1 LHVSSFDETSLHWE
15 DYDQMVNGRS
25 SKLIEAGMVTQVTD
39 SRDSETSI
47 QNQFVSTQPRAQAQ
61 STTRLHGALLWT
73 LIATSFAFVVVQLDV
88 TIVNV
93 ALPQISASLHSGVT
107 GLQWVVDAYTLSFA
121 VLLIAAGVLGDRFGS
136 RRAYLCGFFVFTAA
150 SLACG
155 LAGNIL
161 VLIVARAAQGV
172 GAALLVPSSLALL
185 NHSAEDDAKL
195 RARMVGLWTAAGG
208 ISIAAGPIVGGLLL
222 GPLGWRS
229 IFLVNL
235 PVGILVAYL
244 TLRYIP
250 RDSQSHG
257 GRSFDLPGQLLAML
271 TLTGLTGAVI
281 EMRPLGWAHPVV
293 VGGFVVAMACGLA
306 FVFVEGQSA
315 APMLP
320 LRFFTTPNFSPAVGF
335 GVIVNLT
342 YYGVIFVLSLYLQQA
357 RGYSALQAGLAYL
370 PLTSTFI
377 ISNLISGWLIG
388 RAGSRLPMTLGALIA
403 ATGYALLLA
412 LGPRTPFLIMMPAFM
427 LIPGGM
433 GLGVPAM
440 TTAILSSVERS
451 WSGTAS
457 AVLNT
462 ARQAGAAIGVAAFG
476 AMVGGAK
483 AEIIPGLHTAAVIS
497 SSLLVLAA
505 LLAYLGI
512 KKRHAH

>member
-1 LHVSSFDETSLHWE
+1 
-15 DYDQMVNGRS
+15 M
-25 SKLIEAGMVTQVTD
+25 TQLTG
-39 SRDSETSI
+39 SRDLAGN
-47 QNQFVSTQPRAQAQ
+47 NQKVSTQTEAPAQRA
-61 STTRLHGALLWT
+61 TPLRGAILWT

-93 ALPQISASLHSGVT
+93 ALPQIAASLHSGVS

-136 RRAYLCGFFVFTAA
+136 RRAYLAGFFVFTAA
-150 SLACG
+150 SLVCG

-161 VLIVARAAQGV
+161 VLIIARAAQGM

-185 NHSAEDDAKL
+185 NHCANGDPKL

-222 GPLGWRS
+222 GPFGWRS

-235 PVGILVAYL
+235 PVGVLGAYL
-244 TLRYIP
+244 TLRYVP
-250 RDSQSHG
+250 RDEQSG
-257 GRSFDLPGQLLAML
+257 SGRSLDIPGQLLAML

-281 EMRPLGWAHPVV
+281 EARPLGFTHPLVI
-293 VGGFVVAMACGLA
+293 GGFAVAILCGA
-306 FVFVEGQSA
+306 GFVFVEGRSA

-320 LRFFTTPNFSPAVGF
+320 LRFFTLPNFSPAIGF
-335 GVIVNLT
+335 GIIVNLT

-370 PLTSTFI
+370 PLTGTFI
-377 ISNLISGWLIG
+377 ISNVISGWLIG

-403 ATGYALLLA
+403 ATGYILLLT
-412 LGPRTPFLIMMPAFM
+412 LGPHTPYFIMMPAFM

-440 TTAILSSVERS
+440 TTTILIQCGTQLGGNCFRRFEYGP
-451 WSGTAS
+451 SGGCCYRRGC
-457 AVLNT
+457 LWGHGGWI
-462 ARQAGAAIGVAAFG
+462 QAGQFKA
-476 AMVGGAK
+476 GGST
-483 AEIIPGLHTAAVIS
+483 AEMISGLHTAAAIS
-497 SSLLVLAA
+497 SFLLVMAA
-505 LLAYLGI
+505 VLAYLGI
-512 KKRHAH
+512 RKKHAS

>member
-1 LHVSSFDETSLHWE
+1 
-15 DYDQMVNGRS
+15 
-25 SKLIEAGMVTQVTD
+25 MVTQVSDIENRATQNLRNSKVRISATQLKAAD
-39 SRDSETSI
+39 PGSGSRL
-47 QNQFVSTQPRAQAQ
+47 R
-61 STTRLHGALLWT
+61 GALLWT

-136 RRAYLCGFFVFTAA
+136 RRAYLAGFFVFTAA
-150 SLACG
+150 SAACG
-155 LAGNIL
+155 MAPNIL
-161 VLIVARAAQGV
+161 TLIIARAAQGM

-185 NHSAEDDAKL
+185 NHSAGANAKM

-208 ISIAAGPIVGGLLL
+208 VSIAAGPIVGGLLL

-235 PVGILVAYL
+235 PVGVLGAFL
-244 TLRYIP
+244 TLRYVP
-250 RDSQSHG
+250 RDGQTHSGHSL
-257 GRSFDLPGQLLAML
+257 DLPGQLLAML

-281 EMRPLGWAHPVV
+281 ELRPLGLTHPVV
-293 VGGFVVAMACGLA
+293 LGGFVLAFISGVA
-306 FVFVEGQSA
+306 FVFVEARSA

-335 GVIVNLT
+335 GIIVNLT

-357 RGYSALQAGLAYL
+357 RGYTALQAGLAYL

-377 ISNLISGWLIG
+377 ISNLISGWMVG
-388 RAGSRLPMTLGALIA
+388 RTGSRAPMALGALIG
-403 ATGYALLLA
+403 ATGYALLWT
-412 LGPRTPFLIMMPAFM
+412 LGPKTPFIVMMPAFL
-427 LIPGGM
+427 LIPAGM

-440 TTAILSSVERS
+440 TTAILSSVERTR
-451 WSGTAS
+451 SGTAS

-476 AMVGGAK
+476 AMVGGSK
-483 AEIIPGLHTAAVIS
+483 AEIITGMHASAAIS

-512 KKRHAH
+512 HRRQIH

>member
-1 LHVSSFDETSLHWE
+1 
-15 DYDQMVNGRS
+15 
-25 SKLIEAGMVTQVTD
+25 MVTQVTGG
-39 SRDSETSI
+39 RDLAGS
-47 QNQFVSTQPRAQAQ
+47 NQKVSTQSETPAQN
-61 STTRLHGALLWT
+61 TPLRGALLWT

-93 ALPQISASLHSGVT
+93 ALPQIGASLHSGVT

-136 RRAYLCGFFVFTAA
+136 RRAYLGGFFVFTAA

-161 VLIVARAAQGV
+161 VLIIARAVQGM

-185 NHSAEDDAKL
+185 NHCANGEPKL

-208 ISIAAGPIVGGLLL
+208 ISIAAGPIVGGILL
-222 GPLGWRS
+222 GPFGWRS

-235 PVGILVAYL
+235 PVGVLGAWL
-244 TLRYIP
+244 TLRYVP
-250 RDSQSHG
+250 RDKQSSS
-257 GRSFDLPGQLLAML
+257 GRSLDIPGQLLAML

-281 EMRPLGWAHPVV
+281 EARPLGWTHPLVI
-293 VGGFVVAMACGLA
+293 GSFAVAILCGAA
-306 FVFVEGQSA
+306 FLLVEGRSA
-315 APMLP
+315 EPMLP
-320 LRFFTTPNFSPAVGF
+320 LRFFTLPNFSPAIGF
-335 GVIVNLT
+335 GIIVNLT

-370 PLTSTFI
+370 PLTGTFI
-377 ISNLISGWLIG
+377 ISNVISGWLIG

-403 ATGYALLLA
+403 ATGYVLLLT
-412 LGPRTPFLIMMPAFM
+412 LGPHTPYFIMMPAFM

-440 TTAILSSVERS
+440 TTTILSSVDRN

-476 AMVGGAK
+476 AMVVGSKPGGTN
-483 AEIIPGLHTAAVIS
+483 AEMIAGLHTAALIS
-497 SSLLVLAA
+497 TFLLVMAA

-512 KKRHAH
+512 KKRHAG